1 MQRWSRGIA
10 YNGTGWHGWQKQP
23 QVVTVQS
30 QLEQAV
36 HSFLGHEV
44 QTVCAGRTDTG
55 VHALEQVVHLD
66 TQLVRREVS
75 WIRGV
80 NSFLPSGIRVQWA
93 RPVDGQFHAR
103 FSAQRRHYVYLLR
116 NAPHPSPFT
125 EARSAWVFQPLKLQ
139 LMLQAAQALV
149 GTHDFSSFRSADC
162 QANNPVR
169 ELQELRITQ
178 QGEYFIFYFSA
189 NGFLHHMVRNLMG
202 VLVYIGMGKRPRA
215 EERRGVQT
223 CALPIC
229 LCYKPHKLWW
239 APMIFRLSGPLIARQ
254 TIQSVNYRNYVLHN
268 RESILSFISPPTGF
282 CITWCEI

>member
-1 MQRWSRGIA
+1 MQRWSLGIA

-30 QLEQAV
+30 LLEQAV

-202 VLVYIGMGKRPRA
+202 VLVYIGMGKRPVHWAQELINARDRSLSA
-215 EERRGVQT
+215 PTFAAQGLYLAKVDYPSRWG
-223 CALPIC
+223 LPNHRISD
-229 LCYKPHKLWW
+229 LVHRHLG
-239 APMIFRLSGPLIARQ
+239 IS
-254 TIQSVNYRNYVLHN
+254 YVKV
-268 RESILSFISPPTGF
+268 
-282 CITWCEI
+282 